1 MLWNATVLVKER
13 DVEVSPTQVSQP
25 IQAHLSIHT
34 ELPQHVLDVHEHEP
48 GGRFTGFMTSTLHQ
62 FCTLLMQGQRGQE
75 GIKETLTFI
84 RFSLKP
90 SIVNWRRRKAPH
102 LNIELL
108 SSNGIHE

>member
-1 MLWNATVLVKER
+1 MHRK
-13 DVEVSPTQVSQP
+13 
-25 IQAHLSIHT
+25 
-34 ELPQHVLDVHEHEP
+34 
-48 GGRFTGFMTSTLHQ
+48 
-62 FCTLLMQGQRGQE
+62 RGQE